1 MEHGENINLSANKW
15 RNLDMGLSKYN
26 SEKNIVVTIIIPV
39 FNQSHT
45 IKRCLDSILS
55 GQDFITKEILL
66 INDGSSDDSEVV
78 CKGYANEY
86 GEVKY
91 FYQNN
96 SGVSAARN
104 LGIRNATGKYIFY
117 LDADDELETGTIEK
131 VTEFF
136 ETVQDEVDM
145 VTYKIDTIYAGR
157 LLKPHF
163 RYNYLMESKVY
174 DLCTMPYIGQT
185 TMNIVVRN
193 KFKDNILFD
202 ETQSFSEDQRYC
214 CDVLKN
220 KLKIGY
226 CAHGRYIYYRDDT
239 SSSGRLSGACYI
251 FEQCTKFFEDLF
263 EQYDE
268 VPMAFQGLFVNDF
281 AWKLATN
288 ILLPYHYEGDKYTEA
303 VGRLKKLLNRCDV
316 SVIAGHPQIDF
327 YEKFYMLRMKENSGF
342 FCSVNYDGYKLISGD
357 KCYVSE
363 RTMEIVLTKISVKGT
378 KVRIRG
384 FLKTVFFQFYDEM
397 PTLCAYENDSS
408 LIRKVNLYP
417 SAHNY
422 YISRENTQRF
432 WAFSYECD
440 VTEVQNVRFK
450 VEVGEYWFPVK
461 YYFMPLIPFSH
472 RYKKYRYE
480 CQNVRMRIND
490 DNMFI
495 FNQINRKQNSEIW
508 LYYDCSGVAID
519 NGLKQ
524 FLHDYI
530 IKDNVERYYVV
541 SDDRQMEYLPDSAR
555 HVRFGSAKHKKLMT
569 QASKIITAY
578 IEELNILPYSREEYD
593 KVANSFKFEVIYLQ
607 HGVLHIDMPWKYT
620 PERIMADR
628 VVVSTEQEAELFIR
642 NGFDEKDLIKS
653 RMPRFATKHKKTT
666 KSHKILFAPSWRAY
680 LVGAYKDHV
689 WQRQDA
695 KFLASTYYKKIHGLL
710 NNPELERLLRDCGYI
725 MEIKLHPIFAQYEN
739 HFGINSERIRFISK
753 ESDIIDYDLFV
764 TDFSSFMYDFL
775 FQGIPVLL
783 FLPDEEEFRSGMN
796 GYRRLGDD
804 RAYSNRVCTDE
815 EKLLEKIRHCITGS
829 DYYNIN
835 VDFFDE
841 DNPCTR
847 IYEKLANI

>member
-1 MEHGENINLSANKW
+1 M
-15 RNLDMGLSKYN
+15 DMRLSKYN
-26 SEKNIVVTIIIPV
+26 WENDIVVTIIIPV

-45 IKRCLDSILS
+45 IKRCLDSILTNES
-55 GQDFITKEILL
+55 NVNKEIILV
-66 INDGSSDDSEVV
+66 NDGSSDDSETV
-78 CKGYANEY
+78 CMQYANEY
-86 GEVKY
+86 KEVKY
-91 FYQNN
+91 FYQTN

-117 LDADDELETGTIEK
+117 LDADDELEAGTIEK
-131 VTEFF
+131 VTDFF

-157 LLKPHF
+157 LLNPHF
-163 RYNYLMESKVY
+163 RYNYLTESKVY

-185 TMNIVVRN
+185 TMNIVVKN
-193 KFKDNILFD
+193 KFEDNILFD
-202 ETQSFSEDQRYC
+202 VTQSFSEDQRYC
-214 CDVLKN
+214 CDVLKD

-226 CAHGRYIYYRDDT
+226 SAQGRYIYYRDDT

-263 EQYDE
+263 AQYEE

-288 ILLPYHYEGDKYTEA
+288 ILLPYHYEGDKYTQA
-303 VGRLKKLLNRCDV
+303 FDRLKQLLKRCDV

-327 YEKFYMLRMKENSGF
+327 YEKFYMLRVKENSEF
-342 FCSVNYDGYKLISGD
+342 FCDVDYNGYKLISQN

-363 RTMEIVLTKISVKGT
+363 RTMEIVLTKVAVKGN

-384 FLKTVFFQFYDEM
+384 FLKTVFFQFYDEK
-397 PTLCAYENDSS
+397 PTLCAYENDSA

-440 VTEVQNVRFK
+440 VTEVQNVKFK

-461 YYFMPLIPFSH
+461 YYFMPLVPFSH
-472 RYKKYRYE
+472 KYRKYKYE
-480 CQNVRMRIND
+480 CGNVKMKIKE
-490 DNMFI
+490 DNSFI
-495 FNQINRKQNSEIW
+495 FNHIEKQRKSEIW

-519 NGLKQ
+519 NGMKQ
-524 FLHDYI
+524 FLHDYNI
-530 IKDNVERYYVV
+530 RDNVERYYVV
-541 SDDRQMEYLPDSAR
+541 SDDKQLEYLPKDAKI
-555 HVRFGSAKHKKLMT
+555 VRFGSDKHKKLMT
-569 QASKIITAY
+569 HASKIITAY
-578 IEELNILPYSREEYD
+578 IEELNVIPYPREEYD

-628 VVVSTEQEAELFIR
+628 VVVSTKQEADLFIR

-653 RMPRFATKHKKTT
+653 RMPRFAVKDTKFE
-666 KSHKILFAPSWRAY
+666 KSRRILFAPSWRAY
-680 LVGAYKDHV
+680 LVGAYTDHV
-689 WQRQDA
+689 WQRQEA
-695 KFLASTYYKKIHGLL
+695 KFLASTYFKGLSSLL
-710 NNPELERLLRDCGYI
+710 NNPSLQDMLEKYDYT
-725 MEIKLHPIFAQYEN
+725 MEIKLHPIFAQYEEY
-739 HFGINSERIRFISK
+739 FEIKSERINFISK
-753 ESDIIDYDLFV
+753 ESSITTYDLFI

-775 FQGIPVLL
+775 FQDIPVLL
-783 FLPDEEEFRSGMN
+783 FLPDKDEFRSGMN

-804 RAYSNRVCTDE
+804 REYCNRVCTE
-815 EKLLEKIRHCITGS
+815 ENEILEKIKDFITGAEFK
-829 DYYNIN
+829 NIN
-835 VDFFDE
+835 VEFFDE
-841 DNPCTR
+841 ENPCAK
-847 IYEKLANI
+847 IYNELVEF

>member
-1 MEHGENINLSANKW
+1 MRLNKYKW
-15 RNLDMGLSKYN
+15 
-26 SEKNIVVTIIIPV
+26 EENIVVTIIIPV

-55 GQDFITKEILL
+55 NESNIGREILL
-66 INDGSSDDSEVV
+66 INDGSSDDSEAV
-78 CKGYANEY
+78 CMRYANEY
-86 GEVKY
+86 EEVKY
-91 FYQNN
+91 FYQTN

-104 LGIRNATGKYIFY
+104 LGIKNATGKYIFY
-117 LDADDELETGTIEK
+117 LDADDELETGTIEN

-157 LLKPHF
+157 LLKSHF
-163 RYNYLMESKVY
+163 RYNYLTESKVY

-193 KFKDNILFD
+193 KFEENILFD
-202 ETQSFSEDQRYC
+202 VTQSFSEDQRYC
-214 CDVLKN
+214 CDVLKD

-226 CAHGRYIYYRDDT
+226 SAQGRYIYYRDDT

-251 FEQCTKFFEDLF
+251 FEQCTKFFEELF
-263 EQYDE
+263 EQYEE

-303 VGRLKKLLNRCDV
+303 FDRLKRLLNKCDV
-316 SVIAGHPQIDF
+316 SVIVGHPQIDF
-327 YEKFYMLRMKENSGF
+327 YEKFYMLRIKENSEF
-342 FCSVNYDGYKLISGD
+342 FCDVDYNGFKLISGNT
-357 KCYVSE
+357 CYVSE
-363 RTMEIVLTKISVKGT
+363 RSMEIVLTKVSVKGT
-378 KVRIRG
+378 RVRIRG
-384 FLKTVFFQFYDEM
+384 FLKTVFFQFYNEK

-408 LIRKVNLYP
+408 LIRKVNVYP

-440 VTEVQNVRFK
+440 VSEVYNVKFK

-472 RYKKYRYE
+472 KYKKYKYE
-480 CQNVRMRIND
+480 CGKVKMRINS

-495 FNQINRKQNSEIW
+495 FNQINKSRNSEIW

-524 FLHDYI
+524 FLHDCV
-530 IKDNVERYYVV
+530 IKDGIERYYVV
-541 SDDRQMEYLPDSAR
+541 SDDRQLEYLPKDAKNI
-555 HVRFGSAKHKKLMT
+555 RFGSAKHKKLMT

-578 IEELNILPYSREEYD
+578 IEELNVLPYSREEYD

-620 PERIMADR
+620 PERILADR
-628 VVVSTEQEAELFIR
+628 VVVSTEQEAALFIR

-653 RMPRFATKHKKTT
+653 RMPRFATKCNKTE
-666 KSHKILFAPSWRAY
+666 KSHRILLAPSWRAY
-680 LVGAYKDHV
+680 LVGSYTNHV
-689 WQRQDA
+689 WQKQEA
-695 KFLASTYYKKIHGLL
+695 KFLSSTYFKKLNGLL
-710 NNPELERLLRDCGYI
+710 NNPRLESMLEKYDYT
-725 MEIKLHPIFAQYEN
+725 MEIKLHPIFSIYKSYFDIQKD
-739 HFGINSERIRFISK
+739 RIEIVEKVEESTGYDIFI
-753 ESDIIDYDLFV
+753 
-764 TDFSSFMYDFL
+764 TDFSSYMYDFL
-775 FQGIPVLL
+775 FQNIPVIL
-783 FLPDEEEFRSGMN
+783 FIPDESEFKSGMN
-796 GYRRLGDD
+796 GYRSFGDNE
-804 RAYSNRVCTDE
+804 RFWNNVCLEEDE
-815 EKLLEKIRHCITGS
+815 VIDNIEKIFLSLDNKRLSATFY
-829 DYYNIN
+829 DVEN
-835 VDFFDE
+835 VCD
-841 DNPCTR
+841 T
-847 IYEKLANI
+847 IYREVK